1 MKRLALAALLVWLA
15 AAPTADAQSPITIPS
30 AGPASPYPAVIDVTD
45 SSRIIEDV
53 NVQLNDLDHDLPD
66 ELEVALIGPDG
77 TAVMLMSDVGVAPV
91 TACLPDLEFSSEAT
105 GPVPGDPLLCGG
117 VYQPTDDDSDELDL
131 DVFPDPGPAGTPG
144 SSLTPFNGQNA
155 FGSWRLFVVD
165 DTSGDGGSIGSWNVR
180 FNTRS
185 LGLTR
190 QASPPT
196 VNRSEHDGVI
206 QFVIHR
212 TGGSATAPL
221 QAATV
226 DWAAQ
231 ECLPQ
236 PLVPAPPPSA
246 TAGSD
251 YLPGSGTVALAP
263 GQADAIADL
272 GIVDDEVPESR
283 ECVAIRLTGVTG
295 DARINTVTETVSVVR
310 NYTIDDDDLRASA
323 PRVTAAPGQRVLRRR
338 GVVVT
343 ALSRVTGTLSATGTI
358 AVPRSASAVV
368 RFKPATA
375 SVVAGGTA
383 TLRLRLS
390 RKALKAVRR
399 GFTKRRA
406 LMATIRVTET
416 DLAGGRATTVKTL
429 KLRR

>member
-1 MKRLALAALLVWLA
+1 MKRLALTAVLAWLA
-15 AAPTADAQSPITIPS
+15 AAATAHAQHPITIPS
-30 AGPASPYPAVIDVTD
+30 AGPASPYPSVIDITD

-53 NVQLNDLDHDLPD
+53 DVLLNDLAHDLPN
-66 ELEVALIGPDG
+66 ELDVALVGPDG
-77 TAVMLMSDVGVAPV
+77 TTVMLMSDVGVAPA
-91 TACLPDLEFSSEAT
+91 TACLPDLQFSSEAT
-105 GPVPGDPLLCGG
+105 GPVPDDPLLCGG
-117 VYQPTDDDSDELDL
+117 VYQPTDDDSDDLDL

-155 FGSWRLFVVD
+155 AGTWRLYVVD
-165 DTSGDGGSIGSWNVR
+165 DTSDDGGSIVDWRVV
-180 FNTRS
+180 FNTRL
-185 LGLTR
+185 LGQTR

-196 VNRSEHDGVI
+196 NTRSEHDGVI
-206 QFVIHR
+206 QFAIHR

-231 ECLPQ
+231 ECQPQ

-251 YLPGSGTVALAP
+251 YVPVSGTVALGP
-263 GQADAIADL
+263 GQADAVGEV
-272 GIVDDEVPESR
+272 GIVNDEVPESS
-283 ECVAIRLTGVTG
+283 ECVGIRLTGVTG
-295 DARINTVTETVSVVR
+295 DARLTNVTEGLSLIR
-310 NYTIDDDDLRASA
+310 NFSITDDDPRASA
-323 PRVTAAPGQRVLRRR
+323 PKVTAAPGQRVLRRR

-343 ALSRVTGTLSATGTI
+343 ALSRVTGTVGATGTI

-368 RFKPATA
+368 RLKPAKA
-375 SVVAGGTA
+375 SVAAGGTA

-390 RKALKAVRR
+390 KKALKAVRR

-406 LMATIRVTET
+406 LMATIRVTEI
-416 DLAGGRATTVKTL
+416 DLAGGRATTVKSL